1 MKSVRIETP
10 DAPQLLSPRAAR
22 AWLQLSRA
30 AMGACLVA
38 GAGLAPVAA
47 SAREASAIIGQVTMS
62 IGSGKLV
69 ALDGSSTPVSQGMQI
84 RVGDRVETEANGNV
98 MMRFVDG
105 QLVTVRPLSRLAVEN
120 YEQTAIKFRL
130 EEGVV
135 RSVTGKW
142 GEAAR
147 ERFRLNTPVAA
158 IGIKGT
164 DFVVK
169 ADVGSGASFVTVSTG
184 AVVMSPLTEACQASL
199 GVCRTGDE
207 KLLSAEM
214 KGQMLEISRLQTSP
228 RLVPAVDL
236 LSANYRPTVEV
247 AMKTERAGLTGD
259 ASRGDFAAS
268 DKTTLSESRGATVA
282 TTTTLTAAPPPPPPP
297 PAIKPP
303 EVNQLAWAHFAD
315 APIDGDTFS
324 KSFALAAA
332 SGRQITVVND
342 GAYYLFRQV
351 PVGQTA
357 ALQTTETSANFRLAS
372 GAASLYMPD
381 RVRFEAATINSGSL
395 NVDFAKSSFS
405 TQLNVS
411 SASMG
416 AEVISVNGGVNS
428 AQSLFSGSTGVQNTN
443 GYTTVNGALSTDGKE
458 AGYLFSKQV
467 PLGVLNGY
475 TLWGR

>member
-1 MKSVRIETP
+1 MKSVRLQ
-10 DAPQLLSPRAAR
+10 APGIAQPVLRQPRLPRLLARAAV
-22 AWLQLSRA
+22 
-30 AMGACLVA
+30 GACLVA
-38 GAGLAPVAA
+38 AAGLAPLAA
-47 SAREASAIIGQVTMS
+47 AAREASAIIGQVTMS
-62 IGSGKLV
+62 IGAGKLV
-69 ALDGSSTPVSQGMQI
+69 ALDGSSTPVSQGMQV

-98 MMRFVDG
+98 MLRFVDG

-147 ERFRLNTPVAA
+147 DRFRLNTPVAA

-169 ADVGSGASFVTVSTG
+169 ADTGNGASFVTVSTG
-184 AVVMSPLTEACQASL
+184 AVVMSELTEACQASL
-199 GVCRTGDE
+199 GVCRTGNE

-236 LSANYRPTVEV
+236 LSANYRPAVEV
-247 AMKTERAGLTGD
+247 AMKSERGGLSGD
-259 ASRGDFAAS
+259 AARADFSAS
-268 DKTTLSESRGATVA
+268 DKSTLSESRGATVA
-282 TTTTLTAAPPPPPPP
+282 TTTLTTVSPPVV
-297 PAIKPP
+297 KPP
-303 EVNQLAWAHFAD
+303 EVSQLVWARGPFTAT
-315 APIDGDTFS
+315 AIDGDAFS
-324 KSFALAAA
+324 KSFEAAA
-332 SGRQITVVND
+332 ANGRQVTVVND
-342 GAYYLFRQV
+342 GAYYLFRQT
-351 PVGQTA
+351 PAGQTA
-357 ALQTTETSANFRLAS
+357 ALQTNDTSANFRLAS
-372 GAASLYMPD
+372 GAATLYITNL
-381 RVRFEAATINSGSL
+381 VRYEAANINGGSL
-395 NVDFAKSSFS
+395 NVDFARNSFS

-428 AQSLFSGSTGVQNTN
+428 AQSLFSGSSGISGSTGF
-443 GYTTVNGALSTDGKE
+443 TTVNGALSTDGKE

-467 PLGVLNGY
+467 SLGTLNGY